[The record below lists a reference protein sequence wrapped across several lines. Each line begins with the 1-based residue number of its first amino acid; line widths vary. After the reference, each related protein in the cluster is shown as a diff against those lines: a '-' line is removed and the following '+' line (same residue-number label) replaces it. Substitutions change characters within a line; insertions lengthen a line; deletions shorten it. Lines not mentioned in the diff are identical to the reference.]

1 MPIDDRAIVS
11 QTQAH
16 EMAENMISKSPMR
29 DFSPLK
35 RADMI
40 GKDYENILEKERNQT
55 KMFSPSIKT
64 SGFWQ
69 LEQPF

>member
-1 MPIDDRAIVS
+1 MSIDDRAIVS

-16 EMAENMISKSPMR
+16 EMADNMNFKSPMR

-40 GKDYENILEKERNQT
+40 GKDYENILEKEVTCN
-55 KMFSPSIKT
+55 
-64 SGFWQ
+64 
-69 LEQPF
+69 

>member
-40 GKDYENILEKERNQT
+40 GKDYENILGRGSNDRN
-55 KMFSPSIKT
+55 
-64 SGFWQ
+64 GN
-69 LEQPF
+69 LR